1 MIFVD
6 SYMREYKIVYKL
18 GSERRSMSVEL
29 EEVSKELILGAVLT
43 QLENEGQE
51 SIPENIEIL
60 SVFRK

>member
-18 GSERRSMSVEL
+18 GSERRSISVEL
-29 EEVSKELILGAVLT
+29 EEVNKELILGAVLN
-43 QLENEGQE
+43 QLQNEGQE
-51 SIPENIEIL
+51 LVPENIEIL